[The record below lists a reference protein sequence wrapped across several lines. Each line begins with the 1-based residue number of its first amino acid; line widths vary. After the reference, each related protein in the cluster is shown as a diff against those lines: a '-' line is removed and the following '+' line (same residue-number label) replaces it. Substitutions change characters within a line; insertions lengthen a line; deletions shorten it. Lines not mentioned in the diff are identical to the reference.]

1 VKVAALFINKAKQLT
16 IARELSSHGVEV
28 IPVQSVATLLTLLRR
43 SDVQAVLL
51 EDVETELIDWLA
63 MLEMRMA
70 GAVPVIVVGGS
81 VGIGMS
87 EALQHGATDYVEYD
101 GSAIQLLARLRARV
115 GRRDKPARQTME
127 VGPYALCSLT
137 SAVWRDGVEINLT
150 AREFALAWVLFSN
163 AGRVVSAA
171 SLSAR
176 VWGRSDDICKRTL
189 EQHIYK
195 LRRKL
200 SVDSSREL
208 LRINAVYSV
217 GYRLDVLMQDV
228 GWANSRRDAD
238 AFAPVTRPMPLSP
251 ARLQA
256 VQGGWSRADEHHA
269 NAFEPTTMPADLDT
283 PVSQE
288 ARSGPNSVWAS

>member
-1 VKVAALFINKAKQLT
+1 VKLATLFVNKAKQLT
-16 IARELSSHGVEV
+16 LARGLSSQGVEV
-28 IPVQSVATLLTLLRR
+28 VPAQSVGGLLQLLRR

-51 EDVETELIDWLA
+51 EDADTELIDWLA

-70 GAVPVIVVGGS
+70 GAVPVIVVGS
-81 VGIGMS
+81 SAGIGMA
-87 EALQHGATDYVEYD
+87 EALQHGATDYAEYD
-101 GSAIQLLARLRARV
+101 GSVDQLLARLRARV
-115 GRRDKPARQTME
+115 GTRTAPAKQGME
-127 VGPYALCSLT
+127 VGPYSLCSVS

-176 VWGRSDDICKRTL
+176 VWGRSNDVCKRTL

-200 SVDSSREL
+200 SAESSREL

-217 GYRLDVLMQDV
+217 GYRLDLM
-228 GWANSRRDAD
+228 
-238 AFAPVTRPMPLSP
+238 
-251 ARLQA
+251 
-256 VQGGWSRADEHHA
+256 VQGTMWEPPAGREVEWEPPRVRYADPMAPIVRVMAPEE
-269 NAFEPTTMPADLDT
+269 FTEGPI
-283 PVSQE
+283 SQ
-288 ARSGPNSVWAS
+288 WAS